1 VSLCNKNW
9 FFVTKYKRDAF
20 TKKIPDD
27 RSPIFA
33 SVCTDFEL
41 ELNHPITRN
50 KLSFGDLWSPSCS
63 AKSCGGAPISVIY
76 MYINQPPAPHSI
88 ERQRKEGCAFRAYI
102 LALNGE
108 VLRANLINPP

>member
-1 VSLCNKNW
+1 MLANG
-9 FFVTKYKRDAF
+9 
-20 TKKIPDD
+20 
-27 RSPIFA
+27 
-33 SVCTDFEL
+33 CTEFEWAL
-41 ELNHPITRN
+41 SYPFIRN

-76 MYINQPPAPHSI
+76 MYVYQPPAPHSI

-108 VLRANLINPP
+108 VLRAHPIKLSRT